1 MLRKHTQRLTCSL
14 LPCAKG
20 HNHVCAAAPQK
31 FGVPLPEGFM
41 PEGFMFRKYY
51 SKAKPLGSSEY
62 VVTCPVHARLKRLDR
77 WRNVV
82 DFFAAHA
89 KCR

>member
-1 MLRKHTQRLTCSL
+1 MLRKHTERLTDMQPAFL
-14 LPCAKG
+14 FFAEG
-20 HNHVCAAAPQK
+20 YHHVCAAPSQK
-31 FGVPLPEGFM
+31 SGAPLPA
-41 PEGFMFRKYY
+41 GFMFRKHY

-62 VVTCPVHARLKRLDR
+62 VVTCPGHERLKRLDR
-77 WRNVV
+77 WRTVV

>member
-1 MLRKHTQRLTCSL
+1 
-14 LPCAKG
+14 
-20 HNHVCAAAPQK
+20 
-31 FGVPLPEGFM
+31 
-41 PEGFMFRKYY
+41 MFRKYY

-62 VVTCPVHARLKRLDR
+62 IVTCPVHERLKRLDR
-77 WRNVV
+77 WRAVV